1 MKYTKLEIAIDNLL
15 DEMLYHVECYFKGDT
30 RLSEVAYGL
39 DAIKLQNPTE
49 DEIEALHNAIDE
61 HEDLWR
67 YFGCAYVENNNL
79 IVSYLL

>member
-30 RLSEVAYGL
+30 REIQVSYGL

-49 DEIEALHNAIDE
+49 SEIEALDGAIQE

-67 YFGCAYVENNNL
+67 YYSWL
-79 IVSYLL
+79 IVEDNKLIVKYSL